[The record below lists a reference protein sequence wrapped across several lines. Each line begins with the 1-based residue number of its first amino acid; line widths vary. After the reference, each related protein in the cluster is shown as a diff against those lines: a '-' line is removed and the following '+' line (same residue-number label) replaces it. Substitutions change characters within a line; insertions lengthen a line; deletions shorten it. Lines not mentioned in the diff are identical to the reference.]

1 MAEQSKKR
9 GGNPASTATEIRVG
23 GDPDGKPV
31 DPGMVC
37 LECGAELAY
46 TGRGRRPR
54 YCSSSCRHRAW
65 ERRRAAD
72 EGVIAS
78 RVVELPALPMEPTYT
93 RTGVIEWLCGNPRRL
108 ADVAGALPDGEAA
121 ARMLDTARRRLRDH
135 GVRTE
140 EERTEES
147 RARQRLERERTE
159 RNAVVY
165 EMERLRQENRR
176 LRAELDRASEDGRRA
191 QLSGTSAPR
200 SSVRRTAVGSPG
212 TPLPSV
218 GFRAVE
224 VGGRT
229 FHVPEGWPRAKV
241 RKWCRN
247 HPDEAV
253 G

>member
-1 MAEQSKKR
+1 
-9 GGNPASTATEIRVG
+9 
-23 GDPDGKPV
+23 
-31 DPGMVC
+31 MVC
-37 LECGAELAY
+37 LECGTELTY

-72 EGVIAS
+72 DGVIAS

-93 RTGVIEWLCGNPRRL
+93 RTGVIEWLRGNPRRL
-108 ADVAGALPDGEAA
+108 ADVAGALPDSEDA

-140 EERTEES
+140 DDRIAES
-147 RARQRLERERTE
+147 RALQNREREQRE
-159 RNAVVY
+159 RHAVVQ

-176 LRAELDRASEDGRRA
+176 LRAELDRSRESDRMTQPSGSPAPASSGRTMSATGRDGARP
-191 QLSGTSAPR
+191 TSP
-200 SSVRRTAVGSPG
+200 RTASNSTG

-224 VGGRT
+224 VSGRT
-229 FHVPEGWPRAKV
+229 FHVPEGWPRARV
-241 RKWCRN
+241 RKWCRS

>member
-1 MAEQSKKR
+1 MAEQSKKH
-9 GGNPASTATEIRVG
+9 GGPPSSTAAEIRVG

-37 LECGAELAY
+37 LECGTELTY

-72 EGVIAS
+72 DGVIAS
-78 RVVELPALPMEPTYT
+78 RVVELPALPMGPTYT

-121 ARMLDTARRRLRDH
+121 ARMLDTARYRLRDH

-140 EERTEES
+140 EERIEES
-147 RARQRLERERTE
+147 RARQRLERERAE

-176 LRAELDRASEDGRRA
+176 LREELDRALEDGRRA
-191 QLSGTSAPR
+191 QLSGASVSV
-200 SSVRRTAVGSPG
+200 SSVRSAAEGSPG

-224 VGGRT
+224 MGGRT
-229 FHVPEGWPRAKV
+229 FHVPEGWPRAQV
-241 RKWCRN
+241 RTWCRS